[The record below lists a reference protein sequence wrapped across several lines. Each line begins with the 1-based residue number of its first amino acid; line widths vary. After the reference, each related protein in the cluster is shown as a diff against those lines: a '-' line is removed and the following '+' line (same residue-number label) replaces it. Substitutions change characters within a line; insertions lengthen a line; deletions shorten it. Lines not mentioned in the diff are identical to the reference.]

1 MAIEGNLPVPV
12 ILVRIT
18 KRVYGNLGIGITIA
32 LLTVHLSFLTCLLT
46 RNIAD
51 ISCRS
56 SAAIGSLRSLSHLNS
71 LRRNQMTK
79 SRSYANLSG
88 KGETILHYTVV
99 ENLEKCLTT
108 LTKWEMRHFR

>member
-1 MAIEGNLPVPV
+1 MRDLSSRHGNRRKSSSASH
-12 ILVRIT
+12 IGKNHK

-88 KGETILHYTVV
+88 KREK
-99 ENLEKCLTT
+99 NLFFFLVSSFVFLACV
-108 LTKWEMRHFR
+108 